1 MPSTHYDIFV
11 HGNFII
17 GLPSETPA
25 TVERRLRGIE
35 KVGFDS
41 IGGGPFFLTPGST
54 RSAAAS
60 PSTKASDNPATRR

>member
-41 IGGGPFFLTPGST
+41 IGGGPVLPDTWFNAIGGSL
-54 RSAAAS
+54 AF
-60 PSTKASDNPATRR
+60 DEGF